1 MAKYAFAVPPIPDN
15 AITANYPNFT
25 RTARTNHNDGAYFT
39 IEQFADFKIEQVSI
53 DITQNH
59 FDSNTKTF
67 DSGNITFDDG
77 LDTTIPSTAVN
88 TNINVP
94 PPRQINLISG
104 VSNNFDSSTITF
116 DSGIKTF
123 DIG

>member
-1 MAKYAFAVPPIPDN
+1 M
-15 AITANYPNFT
+15 NYPNFT

-53 DITQNH
+53 DVTQNH

-77 LDTTIPSTAVN
+77 LDTTIPSTGLFN
-88 TNINVP
+88 TNINVTV
-94 PPRQINLISG
+94 QVKLILYRA
-104 VSNNFDSSTITF
+104 
-116 DSGIKTF
+116 
-123 DIG
+123 